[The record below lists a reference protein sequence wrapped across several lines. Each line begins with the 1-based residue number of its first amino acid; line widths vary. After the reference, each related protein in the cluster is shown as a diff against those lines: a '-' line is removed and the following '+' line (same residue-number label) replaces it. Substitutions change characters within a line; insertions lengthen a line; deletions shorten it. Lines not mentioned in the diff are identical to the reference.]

1 MKKEDILFHINEI
14 DDAYIKEAA
23 DFQSAQR
30 RSMQRK
36 KWFRYSSIAAACFL
50 MFVLGAV
57 QLLPSGEQIGNRSS
71 DRNGQNVAA
80 EESDKLPTLSVERYA
95 TKAEEPKKKL
105 GNPSTQEDGNPC
117 EEDTEVEFLPVY
129 ENIAYAGEA
138 DEKAI
143 PVSDAFLDKKLRAAA
158 AEMNMTIDEIKYERK
173 EKSDDTKPED
183 GTLQKAFKATAYTD
197 DGNITVTYNNFT
209 EIKFAQPKSL
219 PQDYKT
225 ADSEMDSEEAEQV
238 TAYLLEQYGGLME
251 FSNPRVSVRIFYDEE
266 RKPHW
271 ILSGYD
277 GGENLQEQIV
287 GYNLKRMRFELNDEG
302 QLIGIMMMDNLA
314 SGKKIEEYPIITAE
328 EAKQLLKKGKYVA
341 GNTKLPS
348 LDNIERS
355 SLVYLTGPQCNI
367 FMPYYAFDVRID
379 EDDDLICYSTYYV
392 PAVREEYL
400 SKMPE
405 TQE

>member
-105 GNPSTQEDGNPC
+105 GNPSTQEDGNPW

-143 PVSDAFLDKKLRAAA
+143 PVSDAFLDKKLQIGRAH
-158 AEMNMTIDEIKYERK
+158 
-173 EKSDDTKPED
+173 
-183 GTLQKAFKATAYTD
+183 
-197 DGNITVTYNNFT
+197 V
-209 EIKFAQPKSL
+209 
-219 PQDYKT
+219 
-225 ADSEMDSEEAEQV
+225 
-238 TAYLLEQYGGLME
+238 
-251 FSNPRVSVRIFYDEE
+251 
-266 RKPHW
+266 
-271 ILSGYD
+271 
-277 GGENLQEQIV
+277 
-287 GYNLKRMRFELNDEG
+287 
-302 QLIGIMMMDNLA
+302 
-314 SGKKIEEYPIITAE
+314 
-328 EAKQLLKKGKYVA
+328 
-341 GNTKLPS
+341 
-348 LDNIERS
+348 
-355 SLVYLTGPQCNI
+355 
-367 FMPYYAFDVRID
+367 
-379 EDDDLICYSTYYV
+379 
-392 PAVREEYL
+392 
-400 SKMPE
+400 
-405 TQE
+405 